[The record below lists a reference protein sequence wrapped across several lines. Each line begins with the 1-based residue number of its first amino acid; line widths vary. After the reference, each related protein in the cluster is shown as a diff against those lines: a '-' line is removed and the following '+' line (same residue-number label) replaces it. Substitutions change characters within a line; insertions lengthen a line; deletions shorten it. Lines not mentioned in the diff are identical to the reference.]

1 MIRANVEQP
10 TRGPVY
16 IQEKTKRAGAR
27 LRTCAHQTAK
37 EPLEHMQRQRFVY
50 TRRDT
55 VRHNTAWPLRLK
67 QKRKEREA
75 PGGLSPHDL
84 NVAFWIRSKDET
96 MASTPRP
103 VCSKVS

>member
-1 MIRANVEQP
+1 MIPANVEQP

-55 VRHNTAWPLRLK
+55 VCHNTVWRLRLK
-67 QKRKEREA
+67 KKREKEREA
-75 PGGLSPHDL
+75 PGGTLPHM
-84 NVAFWIRSKDET
+84 T
-96 MASTPRP
+96 
-103 VCSKVS
+103 